1 MATSYTSAVSGISTY
16 CHDIGGWFSPNSASG
31 LGVLNFSGDW
41 ITYL

>member
-41 ITYL
+41 ITHP